1 MDRGEYLVDGDPGT
15 EVRLYV
21 SQAQRGQVHR
31 VLGQVPGHREGVDVL
46 EAGEPQLHAH
56 ELEHGVAFAP
66 KYLNQQELGLLV
78 GHHPCVRWMAAEPQ
92 RGGRERSLGPR
103 GNYGKDQT
111 QRARNGEQKSGN

>member
-1 MDRGEYLVDGDPGT
+1 MDRGEYLVDGDPGA

-78 GHHPCVRWMAAEPQ
+78 GHHPCARWMAAEPQ
-92 RGGRERSLGPR
+92 GEGREGRHGDR
-103 GNYGKDQT
+103 GQ
-111 QRARNGEQKSGN
+111 